1 MDQKV
6 IKNSTG
12 YQLLLNNSSQA
23 LQFGSRWLLTI
34 FLLKYLSIEKFAL
47 FSFVYSLSN
56 ILLSVLP
63 FGSSTFLI
71 SRQYKNL
78 DEKQESIQRSFYI
91 VSFLFIAFLLM
102 YFILSPLLNG
112 VKGWLFI
119 PYGIFLSLF
128 FSLNLTLFSFYKGL
142 DDFKSELKSYIVFA
156 FGIVLIIGLIYFGV
170 INEVILIF
178 IILIGLNFI
187 VFLIALFQGFRNGL
201 LVFYKFNFVKITGV
215 LSMLAERKYFGFQEI
230 TVAVC
235 TQLGMVLL
243 YYIIDEVTYGYY
255 RAFFVIL
262 APFFML
268 SVATSQV
275 LLNKLKSLPHK
286 LRYSFFRKVQL
297 YLFLL
302 ALVFSLALLIFR
314 SQVLSFFELPI
325 NFSTIT
331 SYYLVVTTLIMRYVF
346 SNYEMLLVVLGRQ
359 NQRFWIMLFSAFIS
373 IILLFILPTYFGL
386 IGAVLINAISYA
398 VILIGC
404 LYISEKN
411 AINQIKSF

>member
-1 MDQKV
+1 
-6 IKNSTG
+6 
-12 YQLLLNNSSQA
+12 
-23 LQFGSRWLLTI
+23 
-34 FLLKYLSIEKFAL
+34 
-47 FSFVYSLSN
+47 
-56 ILLSVLP
+56 
-63 FGSSTFLI
+63 
-71 SRQYKNL
+71 
-78 DEKQESIQRSFYI
+78 
-91 VSFLFIAFLLM
+91 
-102 YFILSPLLNG
+102 
-112 VKGWLFI
+112 
-119 PYGIFLSLF
+119 
-128 FSLNLTLFSFYKGL
+128 
-142 DDFKSELKSYIVFA
+142 
-156 FGIVLIIGLIYFGV
+156 
-170 INEVILIF
+170 
-178 IILIGLNFI
+178 
-187 VFLIALFQGFRNGL
+187 
-201 LVFYKFNFVKITGV
+201 
-215 LSMLAERKYFGFQEI
+215 MLGERKYFGFQEI

-286 LRYSFFRKVQL
+286 LRYFFFRKAQF

-314 SQVLSFFELPI
+314 SHVLSFFELPI